1 MTSKTSELIT
11 LSTVT
16 PVYAGEEYLAD
27 LVAKLSQLRE
37 HWLKEGA
44 PTRLVESI
52 FVDDGSVDQSSQV
65 LLKLAEKHDWVNVI
79 SLSRNYGQHSATVA
93 GICHTS
99 TDWVVTLDEDLQH
112 DPGLINELFKH
123 QVNKRLD
130 VVYARPKH
138 AVHGNSWRDKS
149 SRFVKKI
156 LAKLTST
163 PQIRLFN
170 SFRLIRGSIARAA
183 ASSSSSSTYF
193 DISISWFTKSCDAIE
208 VDLRDNRFVEENK
221 SGYGFFKLVKHARRL
236 LVSADLDIA
245 STGLVIGFGSV
256 LFAILIG
263 VFSIAQKLFFPA
275 SIESIGW
282 TSLITA
288 VTFFSGVIIAL
299 LCLALEYLHIL
310 VLNTLGRPTF
320 FTIDRSADHLL
331 EAWFK

>member
-123 QVNKRLD
+123 QVNKRMLE
-130 VVYARPKH
+130 
-138 AVHGNSWRDKS
+138 
-149 SRFVKKI
+149 I
-156 LAKLTST
+156 L
-163 PQIRLFN
+163 R
-170 SFRLIRGSIARAA
+170 
-183 ASSSSSSTYF
+183 
-193 DISISWFTKSCDAIE
+193 
-208 VDLRDNRFVEENK
+208 
-221 SGYGFFKLVKHARRL
+221 
-236 LVSADLDIA
+236 
-245 STGLVIGFGSV
+245 
-256 LFAILIG
+256 
-263 VFSIAQKLFFPA
+263 
-275 SIESIGW
+275 
-282 TSLITA
+282 
-288 VTFFSGVIIAL
+288 
-299 LCLALEYLHIL
+299 
-310 VLNTLGRPTF
+310 
-320 FTIDRSADHLL
+320 
-331 EAWFK
+331 

>member
-1 MTSKTSELIT
+1 MNSKIKELIT
-11 LSTVT
+11 VSTVT
-16 PVYAGEEYLAD
+16 PVYAGEDYLVD
-27 LVAKLSQLRE
+27 LVNKLSQLRAL
-37 HWLKEGA
+37 WVDQGA

-52 FVDDGSVDQSSQV
+52 FVDDGSVDGSFQV
-65 LLKLAEKHDWVNVI
+65 LTKLAQEYDWLNVI

-93 GICHTS
+93 GICHSS

-112 DPGLINELFKH
+112 EPDLINELFKH
-123 QVNKRLD
+123 QVEKKLD

-149 SRFVKKI
+149 SRIVKKI

-208 VDLRDNRFVEENK
+208 IDLHDNRFVDQNK

-263 VFSIAQKLFFPA
+263 VFSVAQKLFFPA
-275 SIESIGW
+275 SIDSVGW
-282 TSLITA
+282 TSLITV
-288 VTFFSGVIIAL
+288 VTFFSGVMIAL

-331 EAWFK
+331 KTWFK